1 MATHSNVL
9 AWRIPGTGEPGGLPS
24 MGSHRVGQDYSDLA
38 AAAGVFVGL
47 PGGSQVKASACV
59 CPQCG
64 RPGFDSWV
72 GNIPWRRKW
81 QPTPVFL
88 PGESH
93 GQRNLMG
100 CSPRGPKELGMT
112 ERLHL
117 HFQSLCKS
125 PYGLIFN
132 LMSLSSLRSSL
143 SLLFSSQACLLAAPS
158 CLQPSSSFPVWA
170 PAVPS
175 PWKAHL
181 TDTCLAPLCL
191 LSFVKL

>member
-1 MATHSNVL
+1 MATHSSIL
-9 AWRIPGTGEPGGLPS
+9 AWEI
-24 MGSHRVGQDYSDLA
+24 
-38 AAAGVFVGL
+38 
-47 PGGSQVKASACV
+47 
-59 CPQCG
+59 
-64 RPGFDSWV
+64 
-72 GNIPWRRKW
+72 
-81 QPTPVFL
+81 
-88 PGESH
+88 H
-93 GQRNLMG
+93 GQRNLVS
-100 CSPRGPKELGMT
+100 CSPRGCKELSMT

-175 PWKAHL
+175 PWSERSPREGNGYPLQYCCLENSMGRGTWQGPWGRKES
-181 TDTCLAPLCL
+181 DTTEQLPGPRL
-191 LSFVKL
+191 LMSARGI